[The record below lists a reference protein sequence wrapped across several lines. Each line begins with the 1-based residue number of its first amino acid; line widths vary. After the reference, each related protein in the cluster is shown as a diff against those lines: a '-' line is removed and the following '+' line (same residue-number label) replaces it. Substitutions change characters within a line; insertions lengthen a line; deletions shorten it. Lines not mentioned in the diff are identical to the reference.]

1 MQHARSPPDKTAFE
15 TLNTGAT
22 GFIISSTSLRVPLT
36 ETAKRRFFPSFN
48 LSIIVAERFTNV
60 NKREELETAL
70 LLFIIALESRFS
82 ILETRFRNWR
92 EC

>member
-60 NKREELETAL
+60 QTRGTRNSPPFIYYRARVT
-70 LLFIIALESRFS
+70 LFYPRDKV
-82 ILETRFRNWR
+82 
-92 EC
+92 